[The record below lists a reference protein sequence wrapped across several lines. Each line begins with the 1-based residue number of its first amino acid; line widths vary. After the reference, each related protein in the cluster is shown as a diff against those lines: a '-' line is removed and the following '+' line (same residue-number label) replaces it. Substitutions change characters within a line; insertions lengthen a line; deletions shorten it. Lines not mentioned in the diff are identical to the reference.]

1 MPTISGYTEIDQ
13 SDEYAKSKIR
23 EYTNIKGKTIKD
35 AFIGIDKGG
44 YTIMEIRFTDD
55 LTLQIREKSQTGE
68 FEAWVY
74 G

>member
-1 MPTISGYTEIDQ
+1 MKIKGYTEIDQ
-13 SDEYAKSKIR
+13 NDEYHNECIR

-35 AFIGIDKGG
+35 AYKGKDKAG
-44 YTIMEIRFTDD
+44 YDCMEIRFTDD
-55 LTLQIREKSQTGE
+55 TTLKILEKGQIGE